1 MKLQKPCS
9 FHNIISL
16 CLFAEGLI
24 GNKLWNWGLFSSQPT
39 LSHVCYFILSFE
51 VWNWCGTCY
60 PFSFTAGMFKTH
72 CLTQVYRQKD
82 RISGSHVVT

>member
-16 CLFAEGLI
+16 CLSAEGLI

-39 LSHVCYFILSFE
+39 LSHVYYFILSFE
-51 VWNWCGTCY
+51 VWKLVWNMLPIFFHSWN
-60 PFSFTAGMFKTH
+60 
-72 CLTQVYRQKD
+72 V
-82 RISGSHVVT
+82 